1 VFAGYRMIIF
11 GGLVA
16 VLLIVRPRG
25 LLDER
30 LVHRIARLFSRAA
43 SGQNGAQRRSA

>member
-1 VFAGYRMIIF
+1 MIIF

-30 LVHRIARLFSRAA
+30 LVHRIRRLVSRRPPPAPANAA
-43 SGQNGAQRRSA
+43 VLGEEPS